1 MAAARRSTGI
11 SFRGNLSGRR
21 SEAKPQETERSGV
34 MGDVHVGTGKVSV
47 NGDKAIPGLRL
58 GLRGEVLRPDTPG
71 YEEARQVWNGTINK
85 RPALIARC
93 GGVADVIDAVN
104 FGRIHGLR
112 VSARGGG
119 HHVAGSAVPDGGL
132 LIDLSPMRSVHVDA
146 RPGTAR
152 AEGGAR
158 LGDLDRETQAFGLAA
173 PAGLVSDTGIAGLTL
188 AGGIGWLRRKY
199 GLTSD
204 NLVSVELITADGEF
218 RRASETE
225 NPDLFWALRGGGWN
239 LGVVTSFEYRA
250 YPLGPE
256 VMFTFVF
263 YPASEAGQ
271 VLRLYRD
278 YAATAPDEVSSMAV
292 CGTIPDEPTFPRETH
307 GEPFVLLAG
316 LYAGSVEEGER
327 ILGPLQEFATPLV
340 DLSGPRPYLE
350 VQTIFDEDYPTGRR
364 YYWKSAYLSD
374 LGDDALDQIIEQ
386 AARRPS
392 PLTTLDIWHLGGAI
406 SRVGKEETPVDHRD
420 APYLLGIESNWD
432 DPRHDDD
439 NVAWTREVARSMAP
453 FSTGGSY
460 LNFEDLDSDAV
471 AAAHGSNYARLVEIK
486 RKYDP
491 DNLFGE
497 K

>member
-1 MAAARRSTGI
+1 MGNAQVRTHNISVDGDRAA
-11 SFRGNLSGRR
+11 
-21 SEAKPQETERSGV
+21 QE
-34 MGDVHVGTGKVSV
+34 
-47 NGDKAIPGLRL
+47 LRL
-58 GLRGEVLRPDTPG
+58 GLRGEVLWPGSAG
-71 YEEARQVWNGTINK
+71 YEEARQVWNGTIDK

-104 FGRIHGLR
+104 YARAHGLR

-146 RPGTAR
+146 GSGTAR

-204 NLVSVELITADGEF
+204 NLVSAEIVTADGEL

-225 NPDLFWALRGGGWN
+225 HSDLFWALRGGGWN

-263 YPASEAGQ
+263 YRASQARQ
-271 VLRLYRD
+271 VLRSYRD
-278 YAATAPDEVSSMAV
+278 YTRTAPDEVSSMAFL
-292 CGTIPDEPTFPRETH
+292 GTIPEEPGFPQGSRN
-307 GEPFVLLAG
+307 EPFAAVAG
-316 LYAGSVEEGER
+316 LYAGSVEEGKEV
-327 ILGPLQEFATPLV
+327 LGPLQKFATPLV
-340 DLSGPRPYLE
+340 DLTGPRPYLE

-364 YYWKSAYLSD
+364 YYWKSAYLRD
-374 LGDDALDQIIEQ
+374 LGDDAIDAIIEH

-392 PLTTLDIWHLGGAI
+392 PLTTLDIWQLGGAI

-432 DPRHDDD
+432 DPRRDDD
-439 NVAWTREVARSMAP
+439 NISWTRDVAQSMAP

-460 LNFEDLDSDAV
+460 LNFEDLNGDAV
-471 AAAHGSNYARLVEIK
+471 AAAHGPNYARLVEIK

-491 DNLFGE
+491 DSLFGE